1 MFGIKWAILCKTKN
15 GVFRLRSTITN
26 KNVRA
31 NLCARK
37 GVRTQNSRNAW
48 NSLKRTL
55 IWSKSDYE
63 HFLFS
68 RALTRE
74 RTRTRAL
81 IDLKLTGRILTIIV
95 INMNE
100 KWFTV
105 MKIWSWVDSQS
116 TSQNGAWMT
125 SRYVDELENVPVTS

>member
-1 MFGIKWAILCKTKN
+1 MFGKKWAILCKTTN
-15 GVFRLRSTITN
+15 GDSRLRSTITN

-48 NSLKRTL
+48 NGLKRTL

-63 HFLFS
+63 HFLFL
-68 RALTRE
+68 RAPTRG

>member
-1 MFGIKWAILCKTKN
+1 MGNTMIDKK
-15 GVFRLRSTITN
+15 GDSRLRKTITN
-26 KNVRA
+26 TNVRA

-37 GVRTQNSRNAW
+37 GVPTQKFRNAW
-48 NSLKRTL
+48 NGLKRTL

-63 HFLFS
+63 HFLFL
-68 RALTRE
+68 RAPTRG
-74 RTRTRAL
+74 RTRTRAF
-81 IDLKLTGRILTIIV
+81 IDLKLTGWILTIIV

-125 SRYVDELENVPVTS
+125 SRYFDELENVPVTS